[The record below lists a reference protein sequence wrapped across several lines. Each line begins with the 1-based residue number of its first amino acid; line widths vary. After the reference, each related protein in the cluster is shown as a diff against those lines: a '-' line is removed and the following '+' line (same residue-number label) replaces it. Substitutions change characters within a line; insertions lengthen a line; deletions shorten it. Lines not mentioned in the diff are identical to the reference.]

1 MIMIDYKYKV
11 YNLMFVYKFFVD
23 VCWEVINFV
32 IIWSDVL
39 LKLKYCYEFLKR
51 ICKREF
57 INR

>member
-23 VCWEVINFV
+23 VCWDVINLL

-39 LKLKYCYEFLKR
+39 LKLKYC
-51 ICKREF
+51 
-57 INR
+57 